1 MLTDPAQ
8 LWRKVRPTTR
18 HGRRLGRQFQSFL
31 IQSVRLALAGAA
43 KRRRLV
49 ESTKLSVLKPSIV
62 RTCCPVQF
70 RQRPWPSGSLGGTS
84 SFTTG
89 RSATRSQTD
98 AVCNCRCQSI
108 NGRRTCRAGQSSTV
122 QRNNKLSGNFEQ
134 TLRKFSSAEASSR
147 IERNSLRLRLS
158 SA

>member
-70 RQRPWPSGSLGGTS
+70 RQRQWPSGSLGGTS

-89 RSATRSQTD
+89 RSANRSQTD

-108 NGRRTCRAGQSSTV
+108 NGRAGQSSTG

-134 TLRKFSSAEASSR
+134 TLRKFLSAEASSR